1 MHVYVHNIYVATY
14 IFWYMHYRKIH
25 GSILFYKASV
35 LLKILSLNRILINH
49 IKTLVALLFKANLRK
64 FPLYSLPEVLCVN
77 LKY

>member
-1 MHVYVHNIYVATY
+1 MYIIFMYLHIFSGICIIEKYMGISCFIKQVY
-14 IFWYMHYRKIH
+14 
-25 GSILFYKASV
+25 L

-49 IKTLVALLFKANLRK
+49 IKTLVALLFKENLRK